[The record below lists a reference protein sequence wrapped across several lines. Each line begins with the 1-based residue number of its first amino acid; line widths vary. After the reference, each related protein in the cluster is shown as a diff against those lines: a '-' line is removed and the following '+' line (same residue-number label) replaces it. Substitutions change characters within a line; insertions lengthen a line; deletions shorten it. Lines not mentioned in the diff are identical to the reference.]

1 MHCAQ
6 RAPFMHCAQRAP
18 FTHHFCHTQ
27 YAPCATS
34 AFRASLLPYSVC
46 TMRNVLLSRIT
57 FAILSMH
64 HAQRPPF
71 AHHFCHT
78 QYAPCATS
86 AFRASLL
93 PYSVCTICTSRLSR
107 ITFAILSM
115 HYAQHPPLAHHF
127 CHTQYALCAT
137 SAFRASY
144 VQYELLGAYSDRLG
158 IAMSF

>member
-1 MHCAQ
+1 MIAYGLLWQ
-6 RAPFMHCAQRAP
+6 KAIPFRS
-18 FTHHFCHTQ
+18 FT
-27 YAPCATS
+27 S
-34 AFRASLLPYSVC
+34 SKVC
-46 TMRNVLLSRIT
+46 TVRNAPPSRIT

-78 QYAPCATS
+78 QYALCATS

-93 PYSVCTICTSRLSR
+93 PYSVCTMRNILLSR

-115 HYAQHPPLAHHF
+115 HRTHQPPLAHHF
-127 CHTQYALCAT
+127 CHTQYAPCAT

-144 VQYELLGAYSDRLG
+144 VQYELLGAYCDRLG

>member
-1 MHCAQ
+1 MHN
-6 RAPFMHCAQRAP
+6 AQRAP

-27 YAPCATS
+27 YALCATS

-46 TMRNVLLSRIT
+46 TMRNVRLSRIT

-78 QYAPCATS
+78 QYALCATS

-93 PYSVCTICTSRLSR
+93 PYSVCTMRNIRLSR
-107 ITFAILSM
+107 ITFAILSL
-115 HYAQHPPLAHHF
+115 HRTHQPPLEHHF

-137 SAFRASY
+137 SSFRASY
-144 VQYELLGAYSDRLG
+144 VQYELLGAYCDRLG

>member
-1 MHCAQ
+1 MVFYGRKPFHLEALRALKYAQ
-6 RAPFMHCAQRAP
+6 
-18 FTHHFCHTQ
+18 
-27 YAPCATS
+27 CAT
-34 AFRASLLPYSVC
+34 RPLHASLLPYSVC
-46 TMRNVLLSRIT
+46 TMRNIRLSRIT

-93 PYSVCTICTSRLSR
+93 PYSVCTVRTSRLSS

-115 HYAQHPPLAHHF
+115 DYAQHPPFAHRM
-127 CHTQYALCAT
+127 CNMSCWERIAT
-137 SAFRASY
+137 GS
-144 VQYELLGAYSDRLG
+144 ELRCSSKRRLTDN
-158 IAMSF
+158 IIFPYFQHLNH